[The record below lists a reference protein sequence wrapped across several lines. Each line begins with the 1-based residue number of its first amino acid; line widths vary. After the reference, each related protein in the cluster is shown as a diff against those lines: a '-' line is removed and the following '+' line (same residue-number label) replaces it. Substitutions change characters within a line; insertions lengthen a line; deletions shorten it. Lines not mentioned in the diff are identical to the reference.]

1 MSTFKVGDKV
11 RCVSQSD
18 ARGVEVGSI
27 YTVKN
32 PQFFKSKI
40 HKDVYCMVLL
50 EVDSSP
56 YDKHFELAQEPVLTP
71 EEVLQYFKEKRQD
84 ELECIQPNGLVLDN
98 MTEYTGVKYIL
109 EYKWRIKPVPEII
122 KANGRKYKLIEE

>member
-1 MSTFKVGDKV
+1 MSDFKFE
-11 RCVSQSD
+11 STQED
-18 ARGVEVGSI
+18 A
-27 YTVKN
+27 
-32 PQFFKSKI
+32 
-40 HKDVYCMVLL
+40 
-50 EVDSSP
+50 
-56 YDKHFELAQEPVLTP
+56 VLTP

-122 KANGRKYKLIEE
+122 EANGRKYKLIEE